1 MIFEIKNYYKFN
13 FVIKLIS
20 LFKSGGIVMWPL
32 LIFSILSLSCI
43 IERII
48 FWNKINNYL
57 KVSDDF
63 QINKL
68 TDISYLKSLKKGDIH
83 NNPYKKLLFKIKD
96 FDLSSQ
102 RNLSIALS
110 ISIQSLQYEF
120 EKFNNFF
127 ATTISIAPLLGLL
140 GTVFGLINSFSFIE
154 IGNVGANANEVT
166 GGISEALV
174 STAAG
179 LIIAIFTLVFSNYF
193 KSLKTKKI
201 KLINEFCGRFETF
214 FALKNFN

>member
-1 MIFEIKNYYKFN
+1 
-13 FVIKLIS
+13 
-20 LFKSGGIVMWPL
+20 MWPL
-32 LIFSILSLSCI
+32 LLFSILSVSCI

-48 FWNKINNYL
+48 FWNKLNNYL
-57 KVSDDF
+57 KVSNDF
-63 QINKL
+63 QINQL
-68 TDISYLKSLKKGDIH
+68 TDISYLKSLKKKDID

-154 IGNVGANANEVT
+154 IGNVGVNANEIT

-179 LIIAIFTLVFSNYF
+179 LIIAIFTLVFSNFF
-193 KSLKTKKI
+193 KSIKTKKI
-201 KLINEFCGRFETF
+201 RLLNEFCGRFETF

>member
-1 MIFEIKNYYKFN
+1 
-13 FVIKLIS
+13 
-20 LFKSGGIVMWPL
+20 MWPL
-32 LIFSILSLSCI
+32 LLFSILSVSCI
-43 IERII
+43 IERLI
-48 FWNKINNYL
+48 FWNKL
-57 KVSDDF
+57 
-63 QINKL
+63 NKYKKISNEVL
-68 TDISYLKSLKKGDIH
+68 ITQFTDIAYLKSLNKKDID
-83 NNPYKKLLFKIKD
+83 NDPYKKLLFKIKD
-96 FDLSSQ
+96 FDLSNQ

-110 ISIQSLQYEF
+110 ISIQSLQFEF

-154 IGNVGANANEVT
+154 LGNAGLNADEVT

-193 KSLKTKKI
+193 KSIKIKKI
-201 KLINEFCGRFETF
+201 KFLNEFCGRFESF
-214 FALKNFN
+214 FVLKNFN

>member
-1 MIFEIKNYYKFN
+1 
-13 FVIKLIS
+13 
-20 LFKSGGIVMWPL
+20 MWPL
-32 LIFSILSLSCI
+32 LLFSILSVSFI

-48 FWNKINNYL
+48 FWNKININL
-57 KVSDDF
+57 KLRSDF
-63 QINKL
+63 EINQF
-68 TDISYLKSLKKGDIH
+68 TDITYLKSLKKKDIN

-96 FDLSSQ
+96 FDLSSP

-110 ISIQSLQYEF
+110 ISIQSLQYDF

-127 ATTISIAPLLGLL
+127 STTISIAPLLGLL

-154 IGNVGANANEVT
+154 IGNVGVNANEVT

-193 KSLKTKKI
+193 KSIKNKKI
-201 KLINEFCGRFETF
+201 KLINEFCGKFETF
-214 FALKNFN
+214 FSLKNFN

>member
-1 MIFEIKNYYKFN
+1 
-13 FVIKLIS
+13 
-20 LFKSGGIVMWPL
+20 MWPL
-32 LIFSILSLSCI
+32 LLFSILSVACI

-48 FWNKINNYL
+48 FWNKLNNYV
-57 KVSDDF
+57 KVSNDF
-63 QINKL
+63 QINQF
-68 TDISYLKSLKKGDIH
+68 TDISYLKSLKEKDIGK
-83 NNPYKKLLFKIKD
+83 NPYKKLLFNIKD

-154 IGNVGANANEVT
+154 IGNVGVNTNEVT
-166 GGISEALV
+166 GGISEALI

-193 KSLKTKKI
+193 KSIKIQKI
-201 KLINEFCGRFETF
+201 KLINEFCGRFESF

>member
-1 MIFEIKNYYKFN
+1 
-13 FVIKLIS
+13 
-20 LFKSGGIVMWPL
+20 MWPL
-32 LIFSILSLSCI
+32 LLFSILSVSCI
-43 IERII
+43 VERII
-48 FWNKINNYL
+48 FWNRLNNYL
-57 KVSDDF
+57 KVINDF
-63 QINKL
+63 QINQL
-68 TDISYLKSLKKGDIH
+68 TDISYLKSLKKKDID

-102 RNLSIALS
+102 RNVSIALS

-120 EKFNNFF
+120 ERFNNFF
-127 ATTISIAPLLGLL
+127 STTIYIAPLLGLL

-154 IGNVGANANEVT
+154 IGNVGVNANEVT

-179 LIIAIFTLVFSNYF
+179 LIIAIFTLLFSNYF
-193 KSLKTKKI
+193 KSIKNKKI

>member
-1 MIFEIKNYYKFN
+1 
-13 FVIKLIS
+13 
-20 LFKSGGIVMWPL
+20 MWPL
-32 LIFSILSLSCI
+32 LLFSILSVSCI
-43 IERII
+43 IERLI
-48 FWNKINNYL
+48 FWNKLNNYKKISNEVL
-57 KVSDDF
+57 
-63 QINKL
+63 INQF
-68 TDISYLKSLKKGDIH
+68 TDIAYLKSLRNKDID
-83 NNPYKKLLFKIKD
+83 NDPYKKLLFKIKD
-96 FDLSSQ
+96 FDLSNQ

-110 ISIQSLQYEF
+110 ISIQSLQFEF

-154 IGNVGANANEVT
+154 LGNAGLNADEVT

-193 KSLKTKKI
+193 KSIKIKKI
-201 KLINEFCGRFETF
+201 KFLNEFCGRFESF
-214 FALKNFN
+214 FVLKNFN

>member
-1 MIFEIKNYYKFN
+1 
-13 FVIKLIS
+13 
-20 LFKSGGIVMWPL
+20 MWPL
-32 LIFSILSLSCI
+32 LLFSILSLSCI

-48 FWNKINNYL
+48 FWNKLNNYL

-63 QINKL
+63 QINQL
-68 TDISYLKSLKKGDIH
+68 TDISYLKSLKKKDID

-154 IGNVGANANEVT
+154 IGNVGVNANEVT

-193 KSLKTKKI
+193 KSIKNKKI

>member
-1 MIFEIKNYYKFN
+1 
-13 FVIKLIS
+13 
-20 LFKSGGIVMWPL
+20 MWPL
-32 LIFSILSLSCI
+32 LIFSILSVSCI

-48 FWNKINNYL
+48 FWNKLNNYL
-57 KVSDDF
+57 KVSNDF
-63 QINKL
+63 QINQL
-68 TDISYLKSLKKGDIH
+68 ADISYLKSLKKKDID

-154 IGNVGANANEVT
+154 IGNVGVNANEVT

-193 KSLKTKKI
+193 KSIKNKKI
-201 KLINEFCGRFETF
+201 KIINEFCGKFETF
-214 FALKNFN
+214 FSLKNFGRLL

>member
-1 MIFEIKNYYKFN
+1 
-13 FVIKLIS
+13 
-20 LFKSGGIVMWPL
+20 MWPL
-32 LIFSILSLSCI
+32 LLFSILSVSCI

-48 FWNKINNYL
+48 FWNKLNNYV
-57 KVSDDF
+57 KVSNDF
-63 QINKL
+63 QINQF
-68 TDISYLKSLKKGDIH
+68 TDISYLKSLKKKDID

-154 IGNVGANANEVT
+154 IGNIGVNANEVT

-193 KSLKTKKI
+193 KSIKNKKI

>member
-1 MIFEIKNYYKFN
+1 
-13 FVIKLIS
+13 
-20 LFKSGGIVMWPL
+20 MWPL
-32 LIFSILSLSCI
+32 LLFSILSVSCI

-48 FWNKINNYL
+48 FWNKLNNYL
-57 KVSDDF
+57 KLSNDF
-63 QINKL
+63 QVNQL
-68 TDISYLKSLKKGDIH
+68 TDISYLKSLKKKDIDK
-83 NNPYKKLLFKIKD
+83 NPYKKILFKIKD
-96 FDLSSQ
+96 FDLSTQ

-110 ISIQSLQYEF
+110 ISIQSLQYDF

-154 IGNVGANANEVT
+154 IGNVGINANEVT